1 MGTLGTIA
9 ISLLLGATIG
19 VFGLAIFIGGSGT
32 VRNDAA
38 KVKDYCCR
46 KECWT
51 CKFHSAEAPY
61 CKVGY
66 PITWDIDYEED
77 EE

>member
-1 MGTLGTIA
+1 MGTLATIA
-9 ISLLLGATIG
+9 ISLVLGATMG
-19 VFGLAIFIGGSGT
+19 VFGLAIFVNRDGT
-32 VRNDAA
+32 VQEDAA

-66 PITWDIDYEED
+66 PIDWALEIKEED
-77 EE
+77 E